1 MPIHRKVSHC
11 AGYYPLMPKIFCV
24 TLSPT
29 WWSHTTRAKS
39 LSSWHRLA
47 HVYLKIPRFPTCVSI
62 WGILYTMKYGAQE
75 FLAPAFSEKIE
86 PKKSSLKLSN
96 SNNYLCP
103 RGLVDCDEMGA
114 QPTVHVVAWDLKKH
128 NPLKYPQISL
138 QVEVPW
144 CINRCHKNF
153 NHVLYNHTYN

>member
-1 MPIHRKVSHC
+1 MRRVL
-11 AGYYPLMPKIFCV
+11 PLDAKDFLCNTFTHVGEPQRQWVMF
-24 TLSPT
+24 
-29 WWSHTTRAKS
+29 HTTRAKS

-138 QVEVPW
+138 QVEVP
-144 CINRCHKNF
+144 
-153 NHVLYNHTYN
+153 